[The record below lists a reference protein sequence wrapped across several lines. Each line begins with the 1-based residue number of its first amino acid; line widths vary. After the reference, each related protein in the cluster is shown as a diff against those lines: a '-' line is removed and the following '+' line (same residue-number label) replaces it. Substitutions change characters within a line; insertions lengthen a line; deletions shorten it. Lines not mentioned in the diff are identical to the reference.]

1 MSDDPLL
8 IRLMSVGSTNTF
20 LKQLV
25 ADGDPN
31 LREGMTV
38 AAVAQTAGRGQRGNS
53 WESDPGCNVTISVL
67 LEPVAIH
74 PARQFAVSEVVALAT
89 ASTVDRWLPAGMSA
103 TVKWPNDIYVGDRK
117 IAGILIENSLSGP
130 CIRWSVCGIGLNVNQ
145 PAWHSDAPNPVALR
159 ELCGTECDRDAVES
173 ALRHALISLSSL
185 YLGKGGDLDSLH
197 ALYLS
202 RLWRGKGV
210 HPWVDTASGKQFD
223 ASVATVAPTGHIT
236 LRLSDGE
243 QRTYA
248 FKEVAAVIG
257 Q

>member
-1 MSDDPLL
+1 MITV
-8 IRLMSVGSTNTF
+8 IRLDSVDSTSSYMARS
-20 LKQLV
+20 L
-25 ADGDPN
+25 ADAPERTVVTT
-31 LREGMTV
+31 RE
-38 AAVAQTAGRGQRGNS
+38 QSAGRGQRGNT
-53 WESDPGCNVTISVL
+53 WESAPGLNVTMSL
-67 LEPVAIH
+67 MLRPAGL
-74 PARQFAVSEVVALAT
+74 PARRQFVISQAVALAVVGT
-89 ASTVDRWLPAGMSA
+89 IDPLLPAGMTAS
-103 TVKWPNDIYVGDRK
+103 VKWPNDIYVGDRK